1 MLRKEDFEPNM
12 KTEDKIP
19 GAQTE
24 NPAQSQRFGD
34 FIVKYMQ
41 NVQDTM
47 ELFPGTSF
55 RAINEIFGVLYVPL
69 ESMGEIEVT
78 GTSYN
83 SIPKCYTYMDMEA
96 AGESGINRLHDHPYL
111 KLRGKGTAVAVID
124 SGIDYQNEVFRNA
137 GGSRIAYL
145 WDQSI
150 EEEEQNQSGRELE
163 AENGDADN
171 LPGDDIADTEVPYG
185 KLFRKKDIDRALA
198 SEEPFAIVPSRD
210 TNGHGTALAGI
221 AAGNMVPGENFT
233 EPFAIVPSRDTNGH
247 GTALAGIAAGN
258 MVPGENFTGAAPEA
272 TLIIIKVKPAKQYL
286 RNFYLYPPEAEAFQ
300 ENDVM
305 MAIAFA
311 ISQAKKLKMPLSICL
326 GIGSSQGAHLGTNAL
341 SQYVDYVANFS
352 QVSVSVAAGNE
363 GNTRNHSTGIFSQG
377 REQIVT
383 ELRVAE
389 REQGFTIEF
398 WGEPPEIYEL
408 SIQSPTGEILE
419 VSSSIGSRTQELSFV
434 FVETKV
440 YVNYILIERQTGY
453 SLVYIR
459 FFHPASGIWKIFTQ
473 ARNQQNVQFH
483 IWLPVEGLISQDTY
497 FLEPS
502 PYTTVTAPGDA
513 RNSITATA
521 YQHRDGSIYIAAG
534 RGYTPDGMITPHLAA
549 PGVNVKVPLVR
560 GGFGTRSGTSISA
573 AQTAGIAALL
583 FEWAI
588 IRDNQPFFTG
598 SSVKYYLQRGARR
611 EENMQYPNP
620 EWGYGKVDLYHTFE
634 LLT

>member
-1 MLRKEDFEPNM
+1 MFGREDFEFDM
-12 KTEDKIP
+12 KTEENEIP
-19 GAQTE
+19 GVQPE
-24 NPAQSQRFGD
+24 NPAQSEHFGD

-41 NVQDTM
+41 NVENTM
-47 ELFPGTSF
+47 ELFPGTTF
-55 RAINEIFGVLYVPL
+55 QAVNEIFGILYVPL
-69 ESMGEIEVT
+69 ENTGELEIT

-96 AGESGINRLHDHPYL
+96 AGASGITRLHDHPYL

-145 WDQSI
+145 WDQSL
-150 EEEEQNQSGRELE
+150 EEESDMG
-163 AENGDADN
+163 AAK
-171 LPGDDIADTEVPYG
+171 VPYG
-185 KLFRKKDIDRALA
+185 RLFRKRDIDLALD
-198 SEEPFAIVPSRD
+198 SENPFSIVPSRD

-221 AAGNMVPGENFT
+221 AAGNMVQ
-233 EPFAIVPSRDTNGH
+233 
-247 GTALAGIAAGN
+247 
-258 MVPGENFTGAAPEA
+258 GENFTGAAPEA

-286 RNFYLYPPEAEAFQ
+286 RNFYLYPPEAEVFQ
-300 ENDVM
+300 EDDVM

-311 ISQAKKLKMPLSICL
+311 IRLAKELGVPLSICV

-363 GNTRNHSTGIFSQG
+363 GNTRNHSTGIFSQE
-377 REQIVT
+377 REKIVT

-389 REQGFTIEF
+389 REQGFTMEF

-473 ARNQQNVQFH
+473 GKNKQNVQFH
-483 IWLPVEGLISQDTY
+483 MWLPVEGLISQDTY

-534 RGYTPDGMITPHLAA
+534 RGYTPDGMVTPHLAA

-560 GGFGTRSGTSISA
+560 GGFGIRSGTSISA

-588 IRDNQPFFTG
+588 IRNNQPFFTG

-620 EWGYGKVDLYHTFE
+620 EWGYGRVDLYHTFE

>member
-1 MLRKEDFEPNM
+1 MLGKEDFEFDM
-12 KTEDKIP
+12 ETEENEIP
-19 GAQTE
+19 GVQPE
-24 NPAQSQRFGD
+24 NPAQSEHFGD

-41 NVQDTM
+41 NVENTM
-47 ELFPGTSF
+47 ELFPGTTF
-55 RAINEIFGVLYVPL
+55 QAINEIFGILYVPL
-69 ESMGEIEVT
+69 ENTGELEIT

-96 AGESGINRLHDHPYL
+96 AGASGITRLHDHPYL

-145 WDQSI
+145 WDQSL
-150 EEEEQNQSGRELE
+150 EEESDMG
-163 AENGDADN
+163 AAK
-171 LPGDDIADTEVPYG
+171 VPYG
-185 KLFRKKDIDRALA
+185 RLFRKRDIDLALD
-198 SEEPFAIVPSRD
+198 SENPFSIVPSRD

-221 AAGNMVPGENFT
+221 AAGNMVQ
-233 EPFAIVPSRDTNGH
+233 
-247 GTALAGIAAGN
+247 
-258 MVPGENFTGAAPEA
+258 GENFTGAAPEA

-286 RNFYLYPPEAEAFQ
+286 RNFYLYPPEAEVFQ
-300 ENDVM
+300 EDDVM

-311 ISQAKKLKMPLSICL
+311 IRLPKELGVPLSICV

-363 GNTRNHSTGIFSQG
+363 GNTRNHSTGIFSQE
-377 REQIVT
+377 REKIVT

-389 REQGFTIEF
+389 REQGFTMEF
-398 WGEPPEIYEL
+398 WGDPPEIYEL

-473 ARNQQNVQFH
+473 GKNKQNVQFH
-483 IWLPVEGLISQDTY
+483 MWLPVEGLISQDTY

-534 RGYTPDGMITPHLAA
+534 RGYTPNGMVTPHLAA

-560 GGFGTRSGTSISA
+560 GGFGIRSGTSISA

-588 IRDNQPFFTG
+588 IRNNQPFFTG

-620 EWGYGKVDLYHTFE
+620 EWGYGRVDLYHTFE

>member
-41 NVQDTM
+41 DVQDTM

-55 RAINEIFGVLYVPL
+55 QAINEIFGVLYVPL

-78 GTSYN
+78 GISYN

-150 EEEEQNQSGRELE
+150 EDEEQNQSGRESE

-171 LPGDDIADTEVPYG
+171 LQEEGDDITDTEVPYG
-185 KLFRKKDIDRALA
+185 KLFRKKDIDRALD
-198 SEEPFAIVPSRD
+198 SED
-210 TNGHGTALAGI
+210 
-221 AAGNMVPGENFT
+221 
-233 EPFAIVPSRDTNGH
+233 PFAIVPSRDTNGH

-311 ISQAKKLKMPLSICL
+311 ITQAKKLKMPLSICL

-363 GNTRNHSTGIFSQG
+363 GNTRNHSAGFFSQG

-389 REQGFTIEF
+389 GEQGFTMEF
-398 WGEPPEIYEL
+398 WGEPPEIYGL

-419 VSSSIGSRTQELSFV
+419 VSSSIGFRTQELSFV

-459 FFHPASGIWKIFTQ
+459 FFHPASGIWKIFTK
-473 ARNQQNVQFH
+473 ARNQQNVKFH
-483 IWLPVEGLISQDTY
+483 MWLPVEGLISQDTY

-521 YQHRDGSIYIAAG
+521 CQHRDGSIYIAAG

-588 IRDNQPFFTG
+588 IRNNQPFFTG

-620 EWGYGKVDLYHTFE
+620 EWGYGRVDLYHTFE

>member
-1 MLRKEDFEPNM
+1 MYGREDFEFDM
-12 KTEDKIP
+12 KTEENEIP
-19 GAQTE
+19 GVQPE
-24 NPAQSQRFGD
+24 NPAQSEHFGD

-41 NVQDTM
+41 NVENTM
-47 ELFPGTSF
+47 ELFPGTTF
-55 RAINEIFGVLYVPL
+55 QAVNEIFGILYVPL
-69 ESMGEIEVT
+69 ENTGELEIT

-96 AGESGINRLHDHPYL
+96 AGASGITRLHDHPYL

-145 WDQSI
+145 WDQS
-150 EEEEQNQSGRELE
+150 LE
-163 AENGDADN
+163 DE
-171 LPGDDIADTEVPYG
+171 ADTGSAKVPYG
-185 KLFRKKDIDRALA
+185 RLFRKKDIDLALD
-198 SEEPFAIVPSRD
+198 SENPFSIVPSRD

-221 AAGNMVPGENFT
+221 AAGNMVQ
-233 EPFAIVPSRDTNGH
+233 
-247 GTALAGIAAGN
+247 
-258 MVPGENFTGAAPEA
+258 GENFTGAAPEA

-286 RNFYLYPPEAEAFQ
+286 RNFYLYPPEAEVFQ
-300 ENDVM
+300 EDDVM

-311 ISQAKKLKMPLSICL
+311 IRQAKELGVPLSICV

-363 GNTRNHSTGIFSQG
+363 GNTRNHSTGIFSQE
-377 REQIVT
+377 RERIVT

-389 REQGFTIEF
+389 REQGFTMEF

-419 VSSSIGSRTQELSFV
+419 VSSSIGARTQELSFV

-473 ARNQQNVQFH
+473 GKNKQNVQFH
-483 IWLPVEGLISQDTY
+483 MWLPVEGLISQDTY

-534 RGYTPDGMITPHLAA
+534 RGYTPDGMVTPHLAA
-549 PGVNVKVPLVR
+549 PGVNVKIPLVR

-620 EWGYGKVDLYHTFE
+620 EWGYGRVDLYHTFE

>member
-1 MLRKEDFEPNM
+1 MFGREDFEFDM
-12 KTEDKIP
+12 KTEENEIP
-19 GAQTE
+19 GVQPE
-24 NPAQSQRFGD
+24 NPAQSEHFGD

-41 NVQDTM
+41 NVENTM
-47 ELFPGTSF
+47 ELFPGTTF
-55 RAINEIFGVLYVPL
+55 QTVNEIFGILYVPL
-69 ESMGEIEVT
+69 ENTGELEIT

-96 AGESGINRLHDHPYL
+96 AGASGITRLHDHPYL

-124 SGIDYQNEVFRNA
+124 SGIDYQNEVFRNE

-145 WDQSI
+145 WDQSL
-150 EEEEQNQSGRELE
+150 EEESDMG
-163 AENGDADN
+163 AAK
-171 LPGDDIADTEVPYG
+171 VPYG
-185 KLFRKKDIDRALA
+185 RLFRKRDIDLALD
-198 SEEPFAIVPSRD
+198 SENPFSIVPSRD

-221 AAGNMVPGENFT
+221 AAGNMVQ
-233 EPFAIVPSRDTNGH
+233 
-247 GTALAGIAAGN
+247 
-258 MVPGENFTGAAPEA
+258 GENFTGAAPEA

-286 RNFYLYPPEAEAFQ
+286 RNFYLYPPEAEVFQ
-300 ENDVM
+300 EDDVM

-311 ISQAKKLKMPLSICL
+311 IRLAKELGVPLSICV

-363 GNTRNHSTGIFSQG
+363 GNTRNHSTGIFSQE
-377 REQIVT
+377 REKIVT

-389 REQGFTIEF
+389 REQGFTMDF

-473 ARNQQNVQFH
+473 GKNKQNVQFH
-483 IWLPVEGLISQDTY
+483 MWLPVEGLISQDTY

-534 RGYTPDGMITPHLAA
+534 RGYTPDGMVTPHLAA

-560 GGFGTRSGTSISA
+560 GGFGIRSGTSISA

-588 IRDNQPFFTG
+588 IRNNQPFFTG

-620 EWGYGKVDLYHTFE
+620 EWGYGRVDLYHTFE

>member
-19 GAQTE
+19 GAQSE

-41 NVQDTM
+41 NVKDTM

-55 RAINEIFGVLYVPL
+55 QAINEIFGVLYVPL
-69 ESMGEIEVT
+69 ESMGELEVT

-96 AGESGINRLHDHPYL
+96 AGASGITRLHDHPYL

-124 SGIDYQNEVFRNA
+124 SGIDYQNAVFRNA

-145 WDQSI
+145 WDQS
-150 EEEEQNQSGRELE
+150 LE
-163 AENGDADN
+163 DGT
-171 LPGDDIADTEVPYG
+171 DIAGTEVPYG
-185 KLFRKKDIDRALA
+185 RLFRKNDIDQALA
-198 SEEPFAIVPSRD
+198 FEDPFSV
-210 TNGHGTALAGI
+210 
-221 AAGNMVPGENFT
+221 
-233 EPFAIVPSRDTNGH
+233 VPSRDTNGH

-286 RNFYLYPPEAEAFQ
+286 RNFYLYPPDAEVFQ

-305 MAIAFA
+305 MAIAYA
-311 ISQAKKLKMPLSICL
+311 ISWAKKLEMPLSICL

-341 SQYVDYVANFS
+341 SPYVDYVANFS

-363 GNTRNHSTGIFSQG
+363 GNTRNHSTGIFSQE

-389 REQGFTIEF
+389 REQGFTMEF
-398 WGEPPEIYEL
+398 WGEPPEIYGL

-473 ARNQQNVQFH
+473 ARNRQNVQFH
-483 IWLPVEGLISQDTY
+483 MWLPVEGLISQDTY

-573 AQTAGIAALL
+573 AQMSGIAALL

>member
-19 GAQTE
+19 GAQSE

-41 NVQDTM
+41 NVKDTM

-55 RAINEIFGVLYVPL
+55 QAINEIFGVLYVRL
-69 ESMGEIEVT
+69 ESMGELEVT

-96 AGESGINRLHDHPYL
+96 AGASGITRLHDHPYL

-124 SGIDYQNEVFRNA
+124 SGIDYQNAVFRNA

-145 WDQSI
+145 WDQS
-150 EEEEQNQSGRELE
+150 LE
-163 AENGDADN
+163 DGT
-171 LPGDDIADTEVPYG
+171 DIAGTEVPYG
-185 KLFRKKDIDRALA
+185 RLFRKNDIDQALA
-198 SEEPFAIVPSRD
+198 FEDPFSV
-210 TNGHGTALAGI
+210 
-221 AAGNMVPGENFT
+221 
-233 EPFAIVPSRDTNGH
+233 VPSRDTNGH

-286 RNFYLYPPEAEAFQ
+286 RNFYLYPPDAEVFQ

-305 MAIAFA
+305 MAIAYA
-311 ISQAKKLKMPLSICL
+311 ISWAKKLEMPLSICL

-352 QVSVSVAAGNE
+352 QVSVSAAAGNE

-389 REQGFTIEF
+389 REQGFTMEF
-398 WGEPPEIYEL
+398 WGEPPEIYGL

-459 FFHPASGIWKIFTQ
+459 FFHPASGIWKIFT
-473 ARNQQNVQFH
+473 RGKNRQNVQFH
-483 IWLPVEGLISQDTY
+483 MWLPVEGLISQDTY

-513 RNSITATA
+513 RNSITTTA

-598 SSVKYYLQRGARR
+598 SGVKYYLQRGARR

>member
-47 ELFPGTSF
+47 ELFPGASF

-233 EPFAIVPSRDTNGH
+233 
-247 GTALAGIAAGN
+247 
-258 MVPGENFTGAAPEA
+258 GAAPEA

-305 MAIAFA
+305 DGHCFCDFPGQKAEDATFYLPGDRKQPGRASGDQCVKPVCGLCGKFFSGIR
-311 ISQAKKLKMPLSICL
+311 ICGSRKRRKYKKPQYGDFFSGKGTDRDRTPCSGKRAGLYHRIL
-326 GIGSSQGAHLGTNAL
+326 GRT
-341 SQYVDYVANFS
+341 
-352 QVSVSVAAGNE
+352 AGN
-363 GNTRNHSTGIFSQG
+363 
-377 REQIVT
+377 
-383 ELRVAE
+383 L
-389 REQGFTIEF
+389 
-398 WGEPPEIYEL
+398 
-408 SIQSPTGEILE
+408 
-419 VSSSIGSRTQELSFV
+419 
-434 FVETKV
+434 
-440 YVNYILIERQTGY
+440 
-453 SLVYIR
+453 
-459 FFHPASGIWKIFTQ
+459 
-473 ARNQQNVQFH
+473 
-483 IWLPVEGLISQDTY
+483 
-497 FLEPS
+497 
-502 PYTTVTAPGDA
+502 
-513 RNSITATA
+513 
-521 YQHRDGSIYIAAG
+521 
-534 RGYTPDGMITPHLAA
+534 
-549 PGVNVKVPLVR
+549 
-560 GGFGTRSGTSISA
+560 
-573 AQTAGIAALL
+573 
-583 FEWAI
+583 
-588 IRDNQPFFTG
+588 
-598 SSVKYYLQRGARR
+598 
-611 EENMQYPNP
+611 
-620 EWGYGKVDLYHTFE
+620 
-634 LLT
+634 